1 LQLLVADHMSL
12 SPELVHL
19 LITEFSLLMRRQNV
33 QQVFSIRYDNLWNP
47 AQSQL
52 HEALEI

>member
-1 LQLLVADHMSL
+1 MSL

-19 LITEFSLLMRRQNV
+19 LITGFSLLMKRQNV
-33 QQVFSIRYDNLWNP
+33 QQVFSIRYDSLSNP

-52 HEALEI
+52 REALEI